1 MRTRLLRPEFW
12 SDSRMAD
19 LPYGT
24 RLTYMGLW
32 SLADDDGYLRWQL
45 RDIAAELYRFESPKK
60 RETRVEQQLTEL
72 VTAGRVEVLPCGIHA
87 LIASI
92 PKYRV
97 KGGNQTDQHH
107 RVHTGECSVRTSTDE
122 SLSVTGTSSSS
133 LSVTS
138 SGAGSVRAPAREK
151 NGSKT
156 PDEEKA
162 ELLLRLDTEVLS
174 PGIRDAIRTRIE
186 QIDTTPRLN

>member
-1 MRTRLLRPEFW
+1 
-12 SDSRMAD
+12 MAD

-32 SLADDDGYLRWQL
+32 SLADDDGYLRWEL

-60 RETRVEQQLTEL
+60 RETRVEQQLAEL
-72 VTAGRVEVLPCGIHA
+72 VTAGRVQVLACDRHA

-107 RVHTGECSVRTSTDE
+107 RVHTGECSVRTSTDK
-122 SLSVTGTSSSS
+122 SLSYTSSSS
-133 LSVTS
+133 VTDTS
-138 SGAGSVRAPAREK
+138 SSSFSGSVRAPARERS
-151 NGSKT
+151 GSKNL
-156 PDEEKA
+156 PDEDFLATSREIVAHPEDYPAFAVKEAQKTVSAA
-162 ELLLRLDTEVLS
+162 ER
-174 PGIRDAIRTRIE
+174 
-186 QIDTTPRLN
+186 QN